1 MGISERQFLPTS
13 DGCFICGEGN
23 AAGLQTQFYIE
34 DGRVKTRVQPRTHHC
49 GYPGVIHGGIVAALL
64 DECMGWAAAQAIARM
79 CLTAELTVRYLIN
92 APNDR
97 ELIISTEVVKSN
109 RRLVLTQGELVDDA
123 GTQFATASGK
133 FLPMSADETLRV
145 DDALNYRGGE
155 ARLFDGL
162 RGGESV

>member
-64 DECMGWAAAQAIARM
+64 DVLPRNDISIVVYMHPPYLCPHGSCRQAGV
-79 CLTAELTVRYLIN
+79 LN
-92 APNDR
+92 
-97 ELIISTEVVKSN
+97 VVMATPPPKGLLRSGHFTN
-109 RRLVLTQGELVDDA
+109 PPRL
-123 GTQFATASGK
+123 
-133 FLPMSADETLRV
+133 
-145 DDALNYRGGE
+145 
-155 ARLFDGL
+155 GL
-162 RGGESV
+162 RATQSALRLTKSAHMNIFRDEHGI